1 MSQIREPAYI
11 TNAGKTM
18 MTAGGDVTYT
28 KAVLYGQDISHLRD
42 DQIQALTAIGN
53 PLREVKVGIADK
65 QSNDKSTTV
74 ILEATFQN
82 SNLAEDLPFTA
93 VGFFAKRGED
103 QEQLIAVGVANAG
116 AFLAATGPDG
126 VATDA
131 IDLKLAIAIGDAT
144 NVMAT
149 IDPAGSV
156 TPTTLN
162 GAISDAKQELSEQ
175 IDTKADKA
183 TVDDAIA
190 KIDFTPYAKTVDVD
204 TALATKADKDAVDA
218 ELATKADTTAL
229 ADYDKTTDVDSKIKT
244 VTDLANS
251 KVDATYSYSK
261 ADLDKKLLALSTDTS
276 GKVDANVLTQMLDSK
291 ADKAALDSA
300 KTDLNNAINTKAN
313 ALDVYT
319 KAQTDAQIS
328 KFDLSKLKFRK
339 QMLNG
344 NGYLQDKT
352 WSATRNSD
360 GTYTI
365 DLYDDDWTASK
376 LYSVIEQVKDVN
388 GTVATKANSSDVYT
402 KDQTDSKISAID
414 FGKIKFRK
422 QFLDYKGEKIDK
434 TWNATK
440 NDDGTYT
447 INLFDDDWTA
457 SKLHDVIEQVNGL
470 SSSKADKTQ
479 VQDAKNTVA
488 NAINQLAGRKTLKSP
503 DFNDI
508 KDTGSYYITFPDGG
522 KNEPAGGTWGNLL
535 VSNGDGHRIS
545 QMYFPDDSRNFCFR
559 VCNEGTWK
567 VWKQIADEG
576 DVTTLQDT
584 VKQLQSMVNQQAQTI
599 TSLQNMVTNQS
610 QEIAYI
616 KANYIEGKRFSKSQ
630 EQDAQ
635 NWENQNPQRVAFVED
650 N

>member
-1 MSQIREPAYI
+1 MSQIRDPAYI

-251 KVDATYSYSK
+251 KVGSDYSYSK
-261 ADLDKKLLALSTDTS
+261 AELDKKLLALSTDTG
-276 GKVDANVLTQMLDSK
+276 GKVDANVFTQMLDSK

-313 ALDVYT
+313 AL
-319 KAQTDAQIS
+319 
-328 KFDLSKLKFRK
+328 
-339 QMLNG
+339 
-344 NGYLQDKT
+344 
-352 WSATRNSD
+352 
-360 GTYTI
+360 
-365 DLYDDDWTASK
+365 
-376 LYSVIEQVKDVN
+376 
-388 GTVATKANSSDVYT
+388 DVYT

-457 SKLHDVIEQVNGL
+457 AKLFDVINQANSL
-470 SSSKADKTQ
+470 SSSKADKTAVASQ
-479 VQDAKNTVA
+479 VQDAKNTVQSNLDEA
-488 NAINQLAGRKTLKSP
+488 KNNLNGAISNLNNGKLNFKNVS
-503 DFNDI
+503 
-508 KDTGSYYITFPDGG
+508 DGYD
-522 KNEPAGGTWGNLL
+522 LL
-535 VSNGDGHRIS
+535 S
-545 QMYFPDDSRNFCFR
+545 DDSFWG
-559 VCNEGTWK
+559 VIE
-567 VWKQIADEG
+567 
-576 DVTTLQDT
+576 
-584 VKQLQSMVNQQAQTI
+584 VN
-599 TSLQNMVTNQS
+599 
-610 QEIAYI
+610 
-616 KANYIEGKRFSKSQ
+616 
-630 EQDAQ
+630 
-635 NWENQNPQRVAFVED
+635 
-650 N
+650 